1 MATLIK
7 NGNLYQAGRIYQAD
21 VLIEDGKIKAIGK
34 NLSDVVKENLVE
46 IDATNKLVA
55 PGLVDVHVHYR
66 DPGFTYKETIHT
78 GSLAAAHGGYTTVC
92 TMPNLDPVPDTP
104 ELVEK
109 MCSRNQEDGV
119 VKVKQ
124 YGSIK
129 VRN

>member
-21 VLIEDGKIKAIGK
+21 VLIGDGKIKAIGK

-92 TMPNLDPVPDTP
+92 AMPNLDPVPC
-104 ELVEK
+104 LF
-109 MCSRNQEDGV
+109 CS
-119 VKVKQ
+119 
-124 YGSIK
+124 SP
-129 VRN
+129 